1 MRKLTWAAI
10 GFGCAAFL
18 AEYFL
23 PVQGL
28 PYIAAALVVFLGLS
42 FLLKGKARYR
52 ALICLGAA
60 VAGHHGSAGASGIL
74 FLQAVKAETAI
85 VSVGRNSY
93 GLPAEE
99 ALERLNAYC
108 PVLLRTD
115 EAGNITIEEK
125 AEDISYGESR
135 EESLQLR

>member
-1 MRKLTWAAI
+1 MNFELYLPQAGTDLNERGI
-10 GFGCAAFL
+10 VVR
-18 AEYFL
+18 AET
-23 PVQGL
+23 GSMSA
-28 PYIAAALVVFLGLS
+28 YIMGDAGTDTELVLLS
-42 FLLKGKARYR
+42 QKAVRD
-52 ALICLGAA
+52 ADVL